1 MSATLGYIILFF
13 IMLVFDGFFVWQIG
27 KIVYGRVQE
36 LDQVIK
42 TLSREKKIEEELKL
56 IKSYQVTIESELN
69 KIEKVIGLDNSNDND
84 F

>member
-13 IMLVFDGFFVWQIG
+13 IMLVFDGFYIYQIG

-36 LDQVIK
+36 LDQIIK
-42 TLSREKKIEEELKL
+42 TLTREKKLEEELKL
-56 IKSYQVTIESELN
+56 IKSYEVTIEKRLN
-69 KIEKVIGLDNSNDND
+69 EIEKAVRLDTTNDND

>member
-13 IMLVFDGFFVWQIG
+13 IMLVFNGFYIYQIG

-36 LDQVIK
+36 LDQIIK
-42 TLSREKKIEEELKL
+42 TLTREKKLEEELKL
-56 IKSYQVTIESELN
+56 IKSYEVTIEKRLN
-69 KIEKVIGLDNSNDND
+69 EIEKAVRLDTTNDND